1 MNAQLKELIL
11 VEHSKRQALFILA
24 FVNDKESRFDDLM
37 ELFFCNKTLLAQ
49 RAAFAVSHI
58 LEESPQLAGKYEYQ
72 LVNLLNKRVHDA
84 NKRCIVKFYMTHEVS
99 EVNTSL
105 MIDNCFKLLM
115 DPKGAIAIKASAMS
129 VLFNFSKI
137 YPDLQIELKAVI
149 ESQLKNGST
158 GFLNRANKILNHLN
172 K

>member
-1 MNAQLKELIL
+1 
-11 VEHSKRQALFILA
+11 
-24 FVNDKESRFDDLM
+24 M
-37 ELFFCNKTLLAQ
+37 ELFFCPKTLLAQ

-84 NKRCIVKFYMTHEVS
+84 NEVS

-158 GFLNRANKILNHLN
+158 GFLNRANKILNYLN